1 MATPRNGGHL
11 YQIAYLPSG
20 KHTEYS
26 KLLPETEGEATG
38 RFVKLLPE
46 ILGGLSIM
54 RITREQPLGDRR
66 VDLVVEVRA
75 GPLERSLVVEVKR
88 IGEPRFAREAIFQL
102 QTYVREVPNAYP
114 VLAAPY
120 LTEST
125 RKMCKEAGVGYFD
138 LAGNVYLRFDNVLVD
153 RTTPLAIRQERKTV
167 RSLSSPKVSQV
178 IRAMLSQ
185 PKRIYRVTELAKA
198 SRVSPAQAYKV
209 ANLLELKGFARRDP
223 SRKVVLTKP
232 GGLLE
237 AWASSLDFKRN
248 RIAPSFSLERTPEA
262 VMKAI
267 AKAAGAGKRPY
278 ALTMFAGASLIAP
291 FTRFYD
297 VTFYIEDGLGWWMD
311 RLDLKEVETGSNL
324 QLVVPRDPGVFT
336 NAQVIRGYS
345 VVSNI
350 QLYADLLTNPARGRE
365 QAETIRRKK
374 IGF

>member
-1 MATPRNGGHL
+1 MIH
-11 YQIAYLPSG
+11 LPSG
-20 KHTEYS
+20 KRMEFS
-26 KLLPETEGEATG
+26 KLLPETEAEATG
-38 RFVKLLPE
+38 RFIKLLPE
-46 ILGGLSIM
+46 ILGDLSIT
-54 RITREQPLGDRR
+54 RITRGQPSGDRR
-66 VDLVVEVRA
+66 VDLVVEVKA
-75 GPLERSLVVEVKR
+75 GPRTRSLVVEVKR

-102 QTYVREVPNAYP
+102 QTYVKNVPDAYP
-114 VLAAPY
+114 VFAAPY

-153 RTTPLAIRQERKTV
+153 RATPLAIRQERKTL
-167 RSLSSPKVSQV
+167 RSLSTPKASQV
-178 IRAMLSQ
+178 IRAILTQS
-185 PKRIYRVTELAKA
+185 KRVFQVTELAKA
-198 SRVSPAQAYKV
+198 SEVSPAQAYKV

-223 SRKVVLTKP
+223 SRKVVLTNP

-248 RIAPSFSLERTPEA
+248 RTVPAFSLERTPEA
-262 VMKAI
+262 IMKVI
-267 AKAAGAGKRPY
+267 AKAADMGERRY
-278 ALTMFAGASLIAP
+278 AFTMFAGASLVAP
-291 FTRFYD
+291 STRFYD
-297 VTFYIEDGLGWWMD
+297 VTFYIPDGVGWWMD
-311 RLDLKEVETGSNL
+311 RLDLKGVETGSNL